1 LLNLKGSLKRFFE
14 RFIMEIKSQFSG
26 RLCFMSL
33 SDIFQILGANH
44 ATGILEMS
52 TQYSPAPGRIY
63 FVEGNPVNASMGP
76 SHGLDAI
83 YALFGWTEG
92 KFEFC
97 EENVQVGRVIKKSRM
112 QITLDALRMLD
123 DGMVEKL
130 GPSDSKGSDIT
141 LCGLEQD
148 KGRRLSVNK
157 GPLIDYTYVVAEEK
171 FHDGEIIVKEGN
183 YGNWIWVILEGTVD
197 VSRETST
204 GSVPIARLGRGCFIG
219 TLMSLLFG
227 DNTRT
232 ATVTAVG
239 KVQLGLLDAQRLAGE
254 YATLSSDFRN
264 LLYSLTG
271 RLGKITDST
280 VNLFQRSHSADGVS
294 KAKQVI
300 IEKGSSEEEIFTI
313 KEGETYVIGKTPE
326 GDLPLFTLQ
335 KNDVFGNLPF
345 MDIGHEPRSAAVL
358 ASQDLKVDKLD
369 PEKLRQEFDQLSGTF
384 KNLIFDLGT
393 CVSETTRLACQL

>member
-1 LLNLKGSLKRFFE
+1 
-14 RFIMEIKSQFSG
+14 MDTKSEFLGCLS
-26 RLCFMSL
+26 FMGL
-33 SDIFQILGANH
+33 SDIFQILGGNH
-44 ATGILEMS
+44 ATGTLEIT
-52 TQYSPAPGRIY
+52 TQYAPAPGRIY
-63 FVEGNPVNASMGP
+63 FIEGNPVNASMGP
-76 SHGLDAI
+76 ANGLDAI

-92 KFEFC
+92 KFEFS
-97 EENVQVGRVIKKSRM
+97 EGDVQVARTIKSNRM

-123 DGMVEKL
+123 DEMIEKV
-130 GPSDSKGSDIT
+130 GPHDSRTSEVT
-141 LCGLEQD
+141 LCGLDHD

-183 YGNWIWVILEGTVD
+183 YGNWIWVILEGMVD
-197 VSRETST
+197 ISRETST
-204 GSVPIARLGRGCFIG
+204 GPVPIARLGHGCFIG
-219 TLMSLLFG
+219 TLMSLLYG

-232 ATVTAVG
+232 ATATALG
-239 KVQLGLLDAQRLAGE
+239 EVQLGLLDTQRLAGE

-264 LLYSLTG
+264 LLFSLAG

-280 VNLFQRSHSADGVS
+280 VNLLQKSHSEDALRKG
-294 KAKQVI
+294 KKVI
-300 IEKGSSEEEIFTI
+300 IEKGSSKEEIFTI

-326 GDLPLFTLQ
+326 GDLPLFILQ

-345 MDIGHEPRSAAVL
+345 MDISHEPRSAAVL

-369 PEKLRQEFDQLSGTF
+369 PEKIRQEFDQLSGTF

-393 CVSETTRLACQL
+393 CVSETTRLACEL